1 MRRAWILVSVIALV
15 LAACGKDTP
24 SSEESFDQYFSSP
37 AKVVEGIIHAYET
50 RNDSL
55 YAAFL
60 SDDFRY
66 YFEPQGSDSMDVL
79 GWGKEEEVVGTA
91 SLFNTPDV
99 ESLDYELQLGSG
111 RTVDEAGKEGW
122 KLIPVK
128 GGRMVISVKDKDP
141 VEVVLNRQE
150 IVFRPDILK
159 KWRVVEWH
167 DYPDPNSE
175 AAGGE

>member
-1 MRRAWILVSVIALV
+1 MRRAWISVFIIALV
-15 LAACGKDTP
+15 LGGCGKDTP
-24 SSEESFDQYFSSP
+24 SSQDPNEQYFASP
-37 AKVVEGIIHAYET
+37 TKVVEGIIHAYET

-55 YAAFL
+55 YASFL

-66 YFEPQGSDSMDVL
+66 YFEPQGADSMDVL

-99 ESLDYELQLGSG
+99 ESLDYQLKLGSEKP
-111 RTVDEAGKEGW
+111 VDEAGKEGW
-122 KLIPVK
+122 KMIPVE

-167 DYPDPNSE
+167 DYPDPGSE
-175 AAGGE
+175 APGGE